1 MNLQG
6 KKIFKMSKIVW
17 MHYVKL
23 IFRSVL
29 FLSAFIL
36 YIYNHIQNTGESFGG
51 FENNHILL
59 GFIWMVFIAEMVL
72 RFFPAKLESM
82 GCQKQFAKN
91 YVKTGETAKLETAK
105 STFGV
110 AAAWI
115 LLNSVIGILY
125 LCGVLGR
132 DIMLLIALF
141 YSVCDVI
148 CILFFCPF
156 QTWFMKNK
164 CCGTC
169 RIYNWDYAMMFTPLM
184 FVKNIYSWT
193 LLGAALLLLVR
204 WELTVRKHPERFM
217 EKTNHALS
225 CAMCEEKLCHHKKQL
240 QVFLKRENFTLKT

>member
-23 IFRSVL
+23 IFRSVI

-36 YIYNHIQNTGESFGG
+36 YIYNHIHETGESFGG
-51 FENNHILL
+51 FENSHILL
-59 GFIWMVFIAEMVL
+59 GFIWMVFIVEMVL

-82 GCQKQFAKN
+82 GCQKQFVKN
-91 YVKTGETAKLETAK
+91 YVKTGEAAKLETAR
-105 STFGV
+105 STFQV
-110 AAAWI
+110 AAVWI
-115 LLNSVIGILY
+115 LLNSVIGTLH
-125 LCGVLGR
+125 LCGVLDR
-132 DIMLLIALF
+132 DVMLLIALF

-164 CCGTC
+164 CCASC
-169 RIYNWDYAMMFTPLM
+169 RIYNWDYAMMFTPLV

-193 LLGAALLLLVR
+193 LLFAALLLLVR
-204 WELTVRKHPERFM
+204 WELTVHKHPQRFM

-240 QVFLKRENFTLKT
+240 QVFLKKENFALKI